1 MWGLFGSVS
10 SERFE
15 QFVEAHNELL
25 RYVEH
30 METRIRVLEGTAP
43 SDSRVTHT
51 VPVAAQE
58 GNVFYPTK
66 WGR

>member
-1 MWGLFGSVS
+1 MWPFDCADNELR
-10 SERFE
+10 ERY
-15 QFVEAHNELL
+15 NELL

-30 METRIRVLEGTAP
+30 QEIRIRVLEGTAP